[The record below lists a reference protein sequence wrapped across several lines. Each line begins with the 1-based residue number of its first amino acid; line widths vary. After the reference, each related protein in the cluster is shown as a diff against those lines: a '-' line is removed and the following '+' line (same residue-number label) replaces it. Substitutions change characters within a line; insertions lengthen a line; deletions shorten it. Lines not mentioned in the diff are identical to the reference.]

1 MKESADKLTEVQSR
15 ELLRSYAQVYN
26 SKKKKTK
33 DERDLIDKKAL
44 YVIYARKSTE
54 DEKRQVQSIDDQI
67 DICKKFAKDNN
78 LEVVEII
85 REEKSAMTAG
95 KRLEFQRMLDTLNS
109 GNSYNS
115 ILAWHPDRLA
125 RNMKESGEI
134 MDMLDNDHIIDL
146 KFPSYTFNN
155 DAAGKMTLSI
165 LFAMA
170 KEFSDKLSEDTKRG
184 NKKKVSEGKYMG
196 SSKKG
201 YLPNKA
207 DFFRPDKN
215 TYDSYTYAWEQ
226 YKEGKSQKEIVA
238 ELENEGLELN
248 TGKLSGFFKDPF
260 SAGFYCYGDQVI
272 DLLSVD
278 PDFKPMVSASDFI
291 AIQKRGTIYPRGWKM
306 NNNFRPFKDFVMC
319 SDCGSI
325 MIPGVSAG
333 KSDRYLNVTCGNNK
347 CKETRRTKKI
357 KPIANTIRGKIIL
370 DFVTDF
376 ISKNL
381 NVTRPSY
388 DKTKMIYFEEVNSLT
403 KERNEEIRKLN
414 IRITSLEKKR
424 NLYSEKIL
432 KTTDEVVNNQLSKE
446 MKIIIHQIRDLEVER
461 EGLEVQNKEAEYHAN
476 VEFPDYD
483 LFVNFFKNIVA
494 TIENTENAYLID
506 QLVKLVFVNISVGD
520 KKVLHYE
527 LREPFNALESMKIL
541 SGVGY
546 MTLL

>member
-1 MKESADKLTEVQSR
+1 MKESIDKLTEAQAK
-15 ELLRSYAQVYN
+15 ELLRSYAEAYN
-26 SKKKKTK
+26 VSKKKTK
-33 DERDLIDKKAL
+33 GEKQLIDKKPL

-54 DEKRQVQSIDDQI
+54 DEKRQVQSIEDQI
-67 DICKKFAKDNN
+67 DICKKFAKDNH
-78 LEVVEII
+78 LDVVEII

-95 KRLEFQRMLDTLNS
+95 KRIEFGRMLETLNN
-109 GNSYNS
+109 GDSYNS

-134 MDMLDNDHIIDL
+134 LDMLDNDYILDL

-184 NKKKVSEGKYMG
+184 NKKKVKEGKYMG

-201 YLPNKA
+201 YLSNSS
-207 DFFRPDKN
+207 DYFRPDKN
-215 TYDSYTYAWEQ
+215 NYDLFVLAWEK
-226 YKEGKSQKEIVA
+226 YKKGMSQKDIVE
-238 ELENEGLELN
+238 ELQKEGLELN
-248 TGKLSGFFKDPF
+248 TNKLSGFFKDPF

-272 DLLSVD
+272 DLVSVD
-278 PDFKPMVSASDFI
+278 SSFKPMVSASDFI
-291 AIQKRGTIYPRGWKM
+291 AIQKRGTVYPRGWKM
-306 NNNFRPFKDFVMC
+306 NDNFRPFKDFVMC
-319 SDCGSI
+319 DDCGSY
-325 MIPGVSAG
+325 MIPGVSKG

-347 CKETRRTKKI
+347 CKEERRAKGI
-357 KPIANTIRGKIIL
+357 KPIASTVRGKIIL
-370 DFVTDF
+370 DFVTEF

-381 NVTRPSY
+381 DITRKTY
-388 DKTKMIYFEEVNSLT
+388 DKAKVIYFEEVNSLT

-414 IRITSLEKKR
+414 IRLSNLEKKTSQ
-424 NLYSEKIL
+424 YSEKIL
-432 KTTDEVVNNQLSKE
+432 ETADQEVSYKLSKD
-446 MKIIIHQIRDLEVER
+446 MKIILHQIKDLEAER
-461 EGLEVQNKEAEYHAN
+461 EDLNVQNKEAEYHAS

-506 QLVKLVFVNISVGD
+506 QLVKLVFVNITVGE

-527 LREPFNALESMKIL
+527 LREPFNAFKSMKFL
-541 SGVGY
+541 SGVANG
-546 MTLL
+546 T